1 MQHKLHFRVFLR
13 FPSLVSFVVR
23 VYLYGDVKTRENDNV
38 MLSRAN
44 ILWRCKGK
52 DTKSSKV
59 EDYVMTSFKK
69 KEKYT

>member
-1 MQHKLHFRVFLR
+1 MMQHKFHFGVSSLLSSRV
-13 FPSLVSFVVR
+13 SLVR
-23 VYLYGDVKTRENDNV
+23 VYLYDDVKTRENDNV

-59 EDYVMTSFKK
+59 QDGVMTSFK
-69 KEKYT
+69 